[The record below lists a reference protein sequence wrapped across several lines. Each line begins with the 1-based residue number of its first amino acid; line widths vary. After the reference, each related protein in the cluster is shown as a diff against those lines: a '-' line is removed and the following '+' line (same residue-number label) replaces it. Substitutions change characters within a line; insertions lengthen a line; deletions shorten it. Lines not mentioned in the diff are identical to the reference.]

1 MTTITPN
8 LRSVVTPDGAM
19 VLDITRNVMVPLN
32 SMGGY
37 IWNKLHEGSSA
48 DEIVREL
55 VREADV
61 DAATIES
68 EVHTF
73 LEQLATM
80 HLVTPS
86 GL

>member
-1 MTTITPN
+1 MYQPASH
-8 LRSVVTPDGAM
+8 LRAIVDQDGA
-19 VLDITRNVMVPLN
+19 VILDIRGNAMVPLN

-37 IWNKLHEGSSA
+37 IWNKLQEGSSVN
-48 DEIVREL
+48 EIVREL
-55 VREADV
+55 VRDADV

-68 EVHTF
+68 DVHSF
-73 LEQLATM
+73 LEQLSTM

>member
-1 MTTITPN
+1 
-8 LRSVVTPDGAM
+8 
-19 VLDITRNVMVPLN
+19 
-32 SMGGY
+32 MGGY
-37 IWNKLHEGSSA
+37 IWKKLQEGSSV

-55 VREADV
+55 VRDADV

-68 EVHTF
+68 DVYSF

>member
-1 MTTITPN
+1 
-8 LRSVVTPDGAM
+8 
-19 VLDITRNVMVPLN
+19 MVPLN
-32 SMGGY
+32 SIGGY
-37 IWNKLHEGSSA
+37 IWNKLQEGFSV

-55 VREADV
+55 VRDADI

-68 EVHTF
+68 DVHRF

-86 GL
+86 DL

>member
-1 MTTITPN
+1 MTAITTN
-8 LRSVVTPDGAM
+8 LRSVITPDGAM
-19 VLDITRNVMVPLN
+19 ILDITRNVMVPLN

-37 IWNKLHEGSSA
+37 IWNKLQEGSSV
-48 DEIVREL
+48 DDIVREL
-55 VREADV
+55 VRDADV

-68 EVHTF
+68 DVYSF

-80 HLVTPS
+80 HLVTSS